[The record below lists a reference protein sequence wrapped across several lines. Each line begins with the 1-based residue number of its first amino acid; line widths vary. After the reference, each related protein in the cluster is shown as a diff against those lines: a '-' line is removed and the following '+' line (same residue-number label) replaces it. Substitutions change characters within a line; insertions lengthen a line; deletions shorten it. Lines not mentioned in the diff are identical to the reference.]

1 MVIRQR
7 VRRVGS
13 VLLPGV
19 IIQFQ
24 GDVDGA
30 QVSLAR
36 GINLHHVGQFDFI
49 PKSNIV
55 QVAVLCRPTQTILVT
70 IRQERPGLGV
80 VPGID
85 IIEVPENEF
94 AHRLRR

>member
-1 MVIRQR
+1 MVICQR
-7 VRRVGS
+7 VRNVGS
-13 VLLPGV
+13 VVLPGV

-30 QVSLAR
+30 QVPLAR
-36 GINLHHVGQFDFI
+36 GIHLHHVGPFDFI

-55 QVAVLCRPTQTILVT
+55 QVAVLCRSAWAILVT

-85 IIEVPENEF
+85 IVEVPENEF
-94 AHRLRR
+94 AHCLGR